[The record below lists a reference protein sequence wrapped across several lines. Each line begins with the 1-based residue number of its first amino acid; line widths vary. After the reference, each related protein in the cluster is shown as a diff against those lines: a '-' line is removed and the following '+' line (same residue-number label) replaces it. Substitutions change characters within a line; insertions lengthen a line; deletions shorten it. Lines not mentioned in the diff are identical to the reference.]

1 MKTLNV
7 QLCLKAIYIRVSFM
21 NPPEQ
26 DVLLGADVQTA
37 RLAELPDNI
46 FYDSVP

>member
-1 MKTLNV
+1 
-7 QLCLKAIYIRVSFM
+7 M

-37 RLAELPDNI
+37 RLAEPPDNI
-46 FYDSVP
+46 FYDSVTSQNLHLKT